1 MSIKAVC
8 WALDLQDER
17 LKPSAALVLVA
28 ICDAAYEDKNWECAL
43 KHTTIARKAK
53 MSEDSVSKQIAHLRS
68 IGYLHVV
75 KHRGEDGKQ
84 LTNRYVVLIDEAAR
98 RHAFAL
104 GWDGAIRSEERTE
117 ELRGESEPTRK
128 PDAADPQFAGRAD
141 PQNEDEPTRKFDPA
155 DPHCCGSVINDF
167 NEFNDSP
174 SKSPDDAREGGAS
187 RNLENRT
194 GEPVEAARALRRAG
208 ADARIAR
215 WEAFRKAWPWDGGEM
230 PDHARRVFM
239 QLGDDEQAE
248 AVEGGP
254 RYIADRRTRGKMIA
268 HAKTWLDGKGWQAL
282 KARSVE
288 SAAALGGAGFFVAV
302 GTAQFWRWLDYHRG
316 ARDVRL
322 AWRDTR
328 DGSISA
334 EGRQNAELMPMLF
347 EIGGRKGFW
356 RKSEWPPATPRPASP
371 NQPDPCG
378 ASP

>member
-17 LKPSAALVLVA
+17 LKPPAALVLVA

-43 KHTTIARKAK
+43 KHTTIAHKAK
-53 MSEDSVSKQIAHLRS
+53 MSEDSVSRQIAHLKS

-104 GWDGAIRSEERTE
+104 GWDGAVRSEDRTE
-117 ELRGESEPTRK
+117 DMGERESRPAICGSDR
-128 PDAADPQFAGRAD
+128 PANQG
-141 PQNEDEPTRKFDPA
+141 EPTRKFDAA

-167 NEFNDSP
+167 NESNRFPP
-174 SKSPDDAREGGAS
+174 STPPSEAREGDAS
-187 RNLENRT
+187 RDLENRT
-194 GEPVEAARALRRAG
+194 GEAAEADRASRRAG

-215 WEAFRKAWPWDGGEM
+215 WDAFRKAWPWDVGEM
-230 PDHARRVFM
+230 PDLARRLFM
-239 QLGDDEQAE
+239 QLSDGEQME
-248 AVEGGP
+248 AVDGGP
-254 RYIADRRTRGKMIA
+254 RYIADRRSRQKMIA
-268 HAKTWLDGKGWQAL
+268 HARTWLDGKGWQAL

-288 SAAALGGAGFFVAV
+288 SAAALGGAGFFVML
-302 GTAQFWRWLDYHRG
+302 GTAQFWRWLEYHHA

-328 DGSISA
+328 DGSASA
-334 EGRQNAELMPMLF
+334 EGRQNAALMPMLF
-347 EIGGRKGFW
+347 ETGGRKGFW
-356 RKSEWPPATPRPASP
+356 RKSEWPPPLPRAAPSEAP
-371 NQPDPCG
+371 EARG